1 MNKLI
6 ISLLALVGVMTASA
20 QNFVGTWELFPSYGT
35 PNRIIETPEYVYTL
49 TGAVK
54 NITTPTGGSLSFYD
68 KTTGEVGAMNT
79 TNRLNANKVYDMWYS
94 SADKCLFVLFEDFN
108 IDLVYEDGRTISVPD
123 LRDATIS
130 DDKNINDVAFAGGK
144 AYVALRSGMIVID
157 MAHGAITESALW
169 GKNIERIAASE
180 KKLLIYSKT
189 DNQVYFGN
197 QAGSHH
203 NFNNSFSPVAS
214 LYNIG
219 AYNFIYLGNSKIFAT
234 DIARGYIFNV
244 IEDKAIDDTPFYM
257 TRLDDIPSSIEAGT
271 VLPTRTGAMVTK
283 GNDIYYIKS
292 DGSFE
297 KVTVNAISGN
307 KVADWDAD
315 GKRPWLADATGFG
328 EYDATAGAFTIARVK
343 PKGTSGSNVGR
354 IIQHP
359 LTDEFYISTAEIHHY
374 TSVYNVAYVNSS
386 NADIYNS
393 TNRSFKAIPS
403 NLLRKYMASFD
414 INPNNPNQIFT
425 SRHVSMGDI
434 VNIDSNKL
442 LSLTVDN
449 TGVDNTGS
457 LKSWQVD
464 NAGNLWMIKWS
475 AGTPFGIIKA
485 LKGSWENEIKT
496 SGWSYYLFPELI
508 GNHSSR
514 MVLDLNKNIAVISGS
529 NGIGALQMP
538 DADKPLTSACKT
550 VYIDNATDSDGS
562 TLGGYRYPALAIDKN
577 GWVWIGNDVGVMYIK
592 DSREMF
598 NSGFAVTRPKVSR
611 NDGTNL
617 ADYLLNNVGVMCI
630 AVDGNN
636 HKWIGTMG
644 SGLYRVNKD
653 GTEILEHLTTENS
666 DIPSDDIWAVCPD
679 RNSNNVYVG
688 TADGLSIYH
697 STTAPAADDYKN
709 VYAYPNPVTP
719 DFTGYITI
727 TGLKADSLIK
737 ITDAA
742 GNVFYETTSNGGMA
756 LWNGCD
762 ATGRRVRS
770 GVYFVFASE
779 TGEDASDAAVT
790 KIVVVN

>member
-6 ISLLALVGVMTASA
+6 ISLLALFGVMTASA

-94 SADKCLFVLFEDFN
+94 PADKCLFVLFEDFN

-157 MAHGAITESALW
+157 MTHGAITESALW

-359 LTDEFYISTAEIHHY
+359 LTDEFYISTAEIHQNS
-374 TSVYNVAYVNSS
+374 TVYGLAFGKKGH
-386 NADIYNS
+386 ADIYNS
-393 TNRSFKAIPS
+393 TTNTFTPIKEDYIPS
-403 NLLRKYMASFD
+403 SMVSFNV
-414 INPNNPNQIFT
+414 NPNDADIIFVGYFAKYLEMINIKNGNRVIFNNTNSSFSGVYNPT
-425 SRHVSMGDI
+425 SI
-434 VNIDSNKL
+434 NIDSYNNLWIFDNNSSNINKVL
-442 LSLTVDN
+442 ATEWTKKENWSSIEFPDIDFSHSGRMIIDEIH
-449 TGVDNTGS
+449 GVAIATGS
-457 LKSWQVD
+457 
-464 NAGNLWMIKWS
+464 
-475 AGTPFGIIKA
+475 TGIEAVK
-485 LKGSWENEIKT
+485 L
-496 SGWSYYLFPELI
+496 PE
-508 GNHSSR
+508 S
-514 MVLDLNKNIAVISGS
+514 
-529 NGIGALQMP
+529 
-538 DADKPLTSACKT
+538 DKPLTSACKT
-550 VYIDNATDSDGS
+550 VFFDNATDADGS
-562 TLGGYRYPALAIDKN
+562 SLGGYKYPALAIDKN

-617 ADYLLNNVGVMCI
+617 ADYLLNNVEVMCI
-630 AVDGNN
+630 AVDENN

-644 SGLYRVNKD
+644 SGLYRVNED

-666 DIPSDDIWAVCPD
+666 DIPSDNIFTVCPD

-762 ATGRRVRS
+762 ASGRRVRS